1 MKRIGRRDFLKK
13 AAGSTI
19 AISLMDIANPFDLR
33 ADVDN
38 SNSEIIPKRT
48 LGRTGFEVSIVS
60 LGGQSTIERPGRR
73 DESVEIIN
81 RALDLGINYI
91 DTSEVYGN
99 GISESY
105 IGEVMRDRRD
115 EVFLTTKTFQ
125 RTASGIE
132 DVHFA
137 RSCERLQTDFID
149 LYLLHAINRRTDLDA
164 VLNRENGAILGFEKL
179 REKGRIGHIGL
190 SSHSTAVLTEALN
203 RYDFDCVFLTLN
215 PAGMSMSQ
223 SPAETRAFLE
233 TIREKNVGVIA
244 MKVTG
249 RNGIFDTG
257 ITMEQALTYTLS
269 AGRSGNAFP
278 IATAAIG
285 ITNVS
290 QVDENVRLA
299 KQYSPFTDEE
309 MDRLEESVVRGT

>member
-1 MKRIGRRDFLKK
+1 MKK

-33 ADVDN
+33 AEVDN
-38 SNSEIIPKRT
+38 SVSATIPKRM
-48 LGRTGFEVSIVS
+48 LGRTGYEVSIVS

-105 IGEVMRDRRD
+105 IGEVLRDRRA

-125 RTASGIE
+125 RTARGIE

-137 RSCERLQTDFID
+137 RSCERLQTDFFD
-149 LYLLHAINRRTDLDA
+149 LYLLHAINRMADLDA
-164 VLNRENGAILGFEKL
+164 VLDRENGAILGFERL
-179 REKGRIGHIGL
+179 REQGKIGHIGL
-190 SSHSTAVLTEALN
+190 SSHSTEVLTEALN
-203 RYDFDCVFLTLN
+203 RYDFDCIFLTLN
-215 PAGMSMSQ
+215 PAGLRMSQ
-223 SPAETRAFLE
+223 SPTETRAFLE
-233 TIREKNVGVIA
+233 RVREKDVGVIA

-257 ITMEQALTYTLS
+257 ISMEQALSYTLS
-269 AGRSGNAFP
+269 AGRSGDAFP

-285 ITNVS
+285 ITQVS

-299 KQYSPFTDEE
+299 KRYRPYTGEE
-309 MDRLEESVVRGT
+309 MDRIEESVSRET